1 MGDYLIK
8 KHGVCKINGSI
19 HIYDNGV
26 YKQGEEALHG
36 HMLKLIPTLT
46 DARRKEVYKYIKVN
60 LNTPVKELSP
70 PHFIPFKTKIYDLKN
85 NQFFNYG
92 PDYVFLNRFPYDYKP
107 NAPICESITGTISR
121 IAGGDQEVIDLLY
134 EAIGNCFYMLNSF
147 RGAVMLYGPN
157 GSNGKSTLLNI
168 SLGF

>member
-85 NQFFNYG
+85 NQF
-92 PDYVFLNRFPYDYKP
+92 L
-107 NAPICESITGTISR
+107 ITGR
-121 IAGGDQEVIDLLY
+121 IMY
-134 EAIGNCFYMLNSF
+134 F
-147 RGAVMLYGPN
+147 
-157 GSNGKSTLLNI
+157 
-168 SLGF
+168 